1 MKLPRHDGGIE
12 LLLQFENFNDLMTF
26 VGVSRHLGHYPD
38 CSIQYPDHCVNQDLY
53 KDIYSLL
60 YLFKPDQIHEA
71 ITVYNQCCR
80 DNDAFGQWV
89 HEQFNLSVSQCRNL
103 HILNEIEEVEELITE
118 DFTVL
123 SSELYLKP
131 QYIEVRMIPQ
141 SVLNVVREFQQLIQ
155 PDIYGRLVQVCQ
167 FSYPSPLPLV
177 RAILDLYNG
186 HWARLF
192 DDNPYAFLKA
202 IRESTVYRKE
212 SYMNRSYKRPKVSPQ
227 RISVMLKHCG

>member
-1 MKLPRHDGGIE
+1 MKLPRRDGSTE
-12 LLLQFENFNDLMTF
+12 LSLQFENFNDLMTF
-26 VGVSRHLGHYPD
+26 VGVSRRLSHYPD
-38 CSIQYPDHCVNQDLY
+38 CIIQYPATCTDPDLY
-53 KDIYSLL
+53 KDVYSLL
-60 YLFKPDQIHEA
+60 YLFKPDHMNEA
-71 ITVYNQCCR
+71 ISVYQRCCQQ
-80 DNDAFGQWV
+80 NEAFGQWV
-89 HEQFNLSVSQCRNL
+89 REQFNLSVSQCRNL

-131 QYIEVRMIPQ
+131 HYIEVRVIPQ
-141 SVLNVVREFQQLIQ
+141 YVLNVVREFQQLIQ

-186 HWARLF
+186 HWARMF

-212 SYMNRSYKRPKVSPQ
+212 SYMNRSYRRPNVSPQ
-227 RISVMLKHCG
+227 RINVMLKCRG